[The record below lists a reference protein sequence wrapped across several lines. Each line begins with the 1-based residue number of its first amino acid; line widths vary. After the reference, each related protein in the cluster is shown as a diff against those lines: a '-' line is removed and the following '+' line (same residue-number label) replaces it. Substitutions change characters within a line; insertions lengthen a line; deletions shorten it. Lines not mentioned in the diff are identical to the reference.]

1 MKYLR
6 SEGNLENLNE
16 IETNLKHKLLKSL
29 ILILN
34 MSSKLNPD
42 DEDIA
47 LKWIKLY
54 VNRKEPKD
62 KEELMGLY
70 SGLILL
76 KNTAKSEN
84 LKK

>member
-54 VNRKEPKD
+54 VNRKEPND

>member
-1 MKYLR
+1 
-6 SEGNLENLNE
+6 
-16 IETNLKHKLLKSL
+16 
-29 ILILN
+29 
-34 MSSKLNPD
+34 MSSKLSLD

-54 VNRKEPKD
+54 VNRKEPEDKD
-62 KEELMGLY
+62 ELMGLY

-76 KNTAKSEN
+76 KNTAKSDN